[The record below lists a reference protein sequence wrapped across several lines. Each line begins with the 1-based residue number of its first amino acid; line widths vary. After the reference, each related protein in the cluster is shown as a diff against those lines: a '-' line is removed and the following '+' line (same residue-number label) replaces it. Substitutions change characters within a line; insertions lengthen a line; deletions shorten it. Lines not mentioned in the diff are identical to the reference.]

1 MQSHTFDLD
10 YMLIRRAGIV
20 SSVFSIV
27 IAGFACSIPVAA
39 NAQPSVIRCGSA
51 SNGLDVVAT
60 TTHPRRRTCAAAI
73 EVANAYLQAAG
84 KRKTAEITVK
94 GAIWICRERHGDTNP
109 YGECVMRK
117 QPNEK
122 VNLIS

>member
-1 MQSHTFDLD
+1 
-10 YMLIRRAGIV
+10 MLIRKAGIFFF
-20 SSVFSIV
+20 VFAIV
-27 IAGFACSIPVAA
+27 VAGFVLSIPVAA

-60 TTHPRRRTCAAAI
+60 TAHPTKRACSVAV

-84 KRKTAEITVK
+84 KRKSTEISVK

-117 QPNEK
+117 RPNEK
-122 VNLIS
+122 VKLIS

>member
-1 MQSHTFDLD
+1 
-10 YMLIRRAGIV
+10 MLIRKSGIFFF
-20 SSVFSIV
+20 VFAIV
-27 IAGFACSIPVAA
+27 VAGFALSIPVAA

-60 TTHPRRRTCAAAI
+60 TVHPAKRACAAAV
-73 EVANAYLQAAG
+73 EVANTYVQAAG
-84 KRKTAEITVK
+84 KRQPTEISVK

-122 VNLIS
+122 VKLIS

>member
-1 MQSHTFDLD
+1 MIELTGF
-10 YMLIRRAGIV
+10 V
-20 SSVFSIV
+20 SCVFAMV
-27 IAGFACSIPVAA
+27 IAGFAFSIPTAA
-39 NAQPSVIRCGSA
+39 EARPGSIRCGSA

-60 TTHPRRRTCAAAI
+60 TARPREHACPVAV

-84 KRKTAEITVK
+84 KRKPTRITVK

-117 QPNEK
+117 QSNEK